1 MIRMYRLSRLV
12 LKERIDVLT
21 FIVGFAIGA
30 GILGL
35 PVRFGESG
43 TGFLPSAAMLVIALF
58 FQIVTAVYI
67 VEGLDT
73 LGPSEYPELMR
84 RGLGR
89 WAELLSYATC
99 ALYLVGAMTA
109 YVVFGGEAIYT
120 LSRSVVGVV
129 PGMIIYWVIAV
140 AIVLG
145 GARAIARAEEVMV
158 ALIITLL
165 AINVLMCL
173 STPYVSPANLAWGDW
188 SKMFSVFGVVL
199 FAYAIHSAIPTAYR
213 SFGIDQRYERLIAAG
228 LGISAAVYIVW
239 SAAYMSI
246 LEPSDYT
253 RTFVGALTGKV
264 YHGLEGLPA
273 PIAVAELGKLRVAAL
288 LGYIFGFFTTLTSFI
303 AAAHAL
309 TQINLEMMGAGRA
322 SHHTAVLIL
331 TSAAPLAL
339 AISRIGN
346 FIQWLSFAGSLGA
359 GIFTGILPTLLAI
372 TLRIK
377 KPKGFTPLM
386 PGGLPLATI
395 TLGFYAYGIAW
406 FLFHG

>member
-12 LKERIDVLT
+12 LRERVDVLT

-43 TGFLPSAAMLVIALF
+43 AGFLPSAAMLVIALF

-73 LGPSEYPELMR
+73 LGPSEYPELIR

-89 WAELLSYATC
+89 WAEGLAYVTC

-109 YVVFGGEAIYT
+109 YIVFGGEAIYT
-120 LSRSVVGVV
+120 LSRSGIGLV
-129 PGMIIYWVIAV
+129 PGEILYWVIAV

-158 ALIITLL
+158 ALIMMLL
-165 AINVLMCL
+165 AINVILCL
-173 STPYVSPANLAWGDW
+173 STPYVSLSNLTWGDW
-188 SKMFSVFGVVL
+188 GKMFSVFGVVL

-213 SFGIDQRYERLIAAG
+213 SFGIDTRYERIIAAG
-228 LGISAAVYIVW
+228 LGISAAVYLVW
-239 SAAYMSI
+239 SAAYMAI

-253 RTFVGALTGKV
+253 KTFVGALTGRV

-273 PIAVAELGKLRVAAL
+273 PIAVAELGKLRIAAI

-309 TQINLEMMGAGRA
+309 TQINTELLGEGAA
-322 SHHTAVLIL
+322 KSHTPILIA
-331 TSAAPLAL
+331 TSVAPLAL
-339 AISRIGN
+339 AVARIGN
-346 FIQWLSFAGSLGA
+346 FIQWLSFAGSIGA
-359 GIFTGILPTLLAI
+359 GIFTGTLPTLLAI
-372 TLRIK
+372 KLRIS
-377 KPKGFTPLM
+377 KPVGFRPLI
-386 PGGLPLATI
+386 PGGLPPAVVTMA
-395 TLGFYAYGIAW
+395 FYAYGIAW
-406 FLFHG
+406 FLTNP